1 MLNKN
6 MSGNPN
12 DEIEIYER
20 YFLEVSDEKHRYAE
34 NLIQY
39 FKYFQENVV
48 DKESLIALRSRKKQA
63 EIFFT
68 WLDRGSANFEVISN

>member
-1 MLNKN
+1 

-12 DEIEIYER
+12 DEIEIDER
-20 YFLEVSDEKHRYAE
+20 CFLEVNDDKHRYAK
-34 NLIQY
+34 NLRFY

-48 DKESLIALRSRKKQA
+48 DKESLRALRSRKKQA

-68 WLDRGSANFEVISN
+68 WLDRGSANFEVISS